1 MTKFHF
7 KIHVYTGRR
16 GAGVP
21 PQKNFNIKVPN
32 MHFLASGN
40 KIQGLTLGEKGV
52 FVLNKQLV
60 VFKVFKVFKAP

>member
-1 MTKFHF
+1 M
-7 KIHVYTGRR
+7 
-16 GAGVP
+16 VP

-40 KIQGLTLGEKGV
+40 KIQGLTLDEKGV
-52 FVLNKQLV
+52 FVHKQLV

>member
-40 KIQGLTLGEKGV
+40 KIQGLTLAEKGV
-52 FVLNKQLV
+52 FVHKQLV